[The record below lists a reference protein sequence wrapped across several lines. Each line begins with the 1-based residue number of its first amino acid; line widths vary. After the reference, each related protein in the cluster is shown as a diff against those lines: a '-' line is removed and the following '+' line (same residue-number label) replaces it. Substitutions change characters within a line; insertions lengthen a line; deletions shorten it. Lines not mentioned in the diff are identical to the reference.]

1 MAGGHGSDM
10 SKPELPLPQYD
21 DLRVGDIQSRVRT
34 LDPGGVE
41 ALIAYERAHAARPAV
56 LLVLENRAEQLRDG
70 AEPTGGSP
78 DVPGAGSEADTAVQA
93 PATEGPQD
101 ANPPFQGVPGG
112 SSVARRPPG

>member
-1 MAGGHGSDM
+1 MSD
-10 SKPELPLPQYD
+10 LPLPQYD
-21 DLRVGDIQSRVRT
+21 DLTVGEIESRVRT

-41 ALIAYERAHAARPAV
+41 ALIAYERAHAARTQV
-56 LLVLENRAEQLRDG
+56 LLVLETRAERLRDG

-78 DVPGAGSEADTAVQA
+78 EVPGAGHAADGPAQA
-93 PATEGPQD
+93 PRTEGPQA